1 MRGSEARLE
10 RDIGKAEGEE
20 GREAATGG
28 AGKRSGVITL
38 LFLFLYFCGFLEIE
52 KMLLARFA
60 NSRFIAY
67 SAVVTVVVVVVATT
81 QLRLQQEIHIHTRT
95 HA

>member
-1 MRGSEARLE
+1 M
-10 RDIGKAEGEE
+10 
-20 GREAATGG
+20 
-28 AGKRSGVITL
+28 TL

-67 SAVVTVVVVVVATT
+67 STVVVAAT
-81 QLRLQQEIHIHTRT
+81 QLRLQQEIHIQTRSHTCVHMCMCVCVHLYLFFARKHFRHFKCSERSDRT
-95 HA
+95 G